1 MGPTKL
7 VAVAMSLAE
16 AKMHNRLFIYSRSF
30 TSPENSVKIGWVDV
44 EIIGMAEII
53 KEQIN
58 K

>member
-1 MGPTKL
+1 
-7 VAVAMSLAE
+7 
-16 AKMHNRLFIYSRSF
+16 MHNRLFIYSRSF